1 MKRLLFAA
9 FSLLALAACNSTGT
23 TTTTTT
29 PPAAP
34 MGEMSM
40 AMGDASAYPLTTC
53 IVSGKELGESAVTFA
68 IAGQTFRTCC
78 TKCQATIE
86 NDPEQWLAKLDEASI
101 AHQTTNYPLSVC
113 VVSGKP
119 LPASAPTAT
128 HDGKLVKLCCKTCA
142 DTFAKNPNDF
152 LARLDTAKS
161 TSFGTLPVATTTWH
175 ETETAA
181 WIDLQRAHYP
191 LSTCV
196 VSGKP
201 LYQVETPF
209 EVLLDGTLVRLCCKD
224 CESKARENA
233 EATVAT
239 VQSAAFAQQ
248 KQNYPLGTCAVSGKT
263 LGDDAVSTMI
273 GTVLVRTCCT
283 KCPNEIATNP
293 VAGLTKLT
301 TAHTAAKAKANGSCC
316 GTGESCCCTTK

>member
-23 TTTTTT
+23 TTSSTT

-34 MGEMSM
+34 MGEARM
-40 AMGDASAYPLTTC
+40 AIGDTTPYPLSTC

-68 IAGQTFRTCC
+68 VAGQTFRTCC

-86 NDPEQWLAKLDEASI
+86 NDPDTWIAKLDEASI

-119 LPASAPTAT
+119 LPERAPTAT
-128 HDGKLVKLCCKTCA
+128 HDGKVVKLCCKTCA
-142 DTFAKNPNDF
+142 DTFAKNPNEF
-152 LARLDTAKS
+152 LARVDTAKS
-161 TSFGTLPVATTTWH
+161 TSFGSRPVATTTWT
-175 ETETAA
+175 ETQTAA
-181 WIDLQRAHYP
+181 WIDLQRSNYP

-201 LYQVETPF
+201 LYQVASPF
-209 EVLLDGTLVRLCCKD
+209 EVLIDGTLVRLCCKE
-224 CESKARENA
+224 CETKARENA
-233 EATVAT
+233 ESTVAT

-248 KQNYPLGTCAVSGKT
+248 KLSYPLGTCAVSGKA
-263 LGDDAVSTMI
+263 LGDDAVSTMF

-283 KCPNEIATNP
+283 KCAQKVAENP
-293 VAGLTKLT
+293 VTGLTTLT
-301 TAHTAAKAKANGSCC
+301 TARTAVSEKANGSCC